1 MPALV
6 WLPAGLSAVF
16 LLCALLW
23 GWRARCKSL
32 LRDGHAPLAAAW
44 LAWEMPFQHAVAA
57 AGALPVLNEWRR
69 QRKAGLHA
77 DPLSGAAH
85 AAAWSCLLAVGLSML
100 LLFQG
105 LEPGTV
111 AGTALLIVGL
121 SVLASLQQ
129 GRSQLRQQTRRC
141 RRELPFFLDLLVLAL
156 ESGLGMQQAWTQALD
171 SVPQGTLHQELTGAL
186 SELRAGRRLSQ
197 AVRGIS
203 LRVRV
208 PELNE
213 VAQALDL
220 AQETGLSLATLLR
233 AQGAQLRYRLH
244 LDAEQ
249 RALKLPVYLLAP
261 LVLCIFPCTFVV
273 LGMTLLGPWLSGA
286 M

>member
-1 MPALV
+1 MPVLV
-6 WLPAGLSAVF
+6 WLSAGLSAIF
-16 LLCALLW
+16 LFFALFW
-23 GWRARCKSL
+23 GWRLRCKSL

-44 LAWEMPFQHAVAA
+44 RAWEMPFQRAMAA
-57 AGALPVLNEWRR
+57 AAALPVLNEWRWDR
-69 QRKAGLHA
+69 ELGLGA
-77 DPLSGAAH
+77 DPLSCAAH
-85 AAAWSCLLAVGLSML
+85 AAAWSCLLAAGLCML
-100 LLFQG
+100 LLFLG
-105 LEPGTV
+105 FELGAV
-111 AGTALLIVGL
+111 AGTALLIVVL
-121 SVLASLQQ
+121 SILASLQQ
-129 GRSQLRQQTRRC
+129 GRSRRRQQTRRC

-156 ESGLGMQQAWTQALD
+156 ESGLGVQQAWAQTLD
-171 SVPQGTLHQELTGAL
+171 SVPQGALHQELTGAL

-197 AVRGIS
+197 AVHGIS
-203 LRVRV
+203 LRVHL

-213 VAQALDL
+213 LAQALDL
-220 AQETGLSLATLLR
+220 ALETGLSLATLLK

-286 M
+286 L